1 MWHFIKH
8 FCTVTRHRHKV
19 FVHCLKV
26 GIPMQGLMHD
36 LSKYTP
42 AEFIPGAKYYLGY
55 KSPTEAERADIG
67 YSMAWM
73 HHKGRNKH
81 HFEFWTDYSPKTRK
95 MEAVEMPIKYVK
107 EMFCDRVA
115 ASKIYQ
121 GKDYTDDKPVSYFKN
136 GNAKNVMHPE
146 TAKLLGSWFEM
157 LHNEGEKKTFRYIR
171 KLR

>member
-67 YSMAWM
+67 YSMAGSGATLQGDVYY
-73 HHKGRNKH
+73 HK
-81 HFEFWTDYSPKTRK
+81 
-95 MEAVEMPIKYVK
+95 VE
-107 EMFCDRVA
+107 
-115 ASKIYQ
+115 
-121 GKDYTDDKPVSYFKN
+121 
-136 GNAKNVMHPE
+136 
-146 TAKLLGSWFEM
+146 
-157 LHNEGEKKTFRYIR
+157 
-171 KLR
+171 